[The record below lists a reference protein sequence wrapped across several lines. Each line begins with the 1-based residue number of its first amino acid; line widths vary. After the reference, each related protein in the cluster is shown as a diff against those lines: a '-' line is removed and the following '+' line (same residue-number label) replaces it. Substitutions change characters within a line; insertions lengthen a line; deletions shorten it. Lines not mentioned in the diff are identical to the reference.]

1 MTNFLTSLGV
11 SFIVAISTIWA
22 IHNYNIYAQSFD
34 RTVTEISKNKAYAEY
49 LPILQAQISDM
60 TQGR

>member
-1 MTNFLTSLGV
+1 MRHFFKSFLASFLWTSV
-11 SFIVAISTIWA
+11 IIFT

-34 RTVTEISKNKAYAEY
+34 RTVAEISKNKAYAEY

>member
-22 IHNYNIYAQSFD
+22 THNYNIYAQSFD
-34 RTVTEISKNKAYAEY
+34 RTVAEISKNKAYAEY